1 MIYFLL
7 CRGEKVDGHE
17 FIDEALAKGAVGAV
31 ISDVNLVKAPED
43 KNLIICRNPLK
54 LLQDLAKLVRQNT
67 NIPVVAITGS
77 TGKTTTKDL
86 IFSILSQTYNCLK
99 TEGNYN
105 NELGLP
111 FNFM

>member
-1 MIYFLL
+1 M
-7 CRGEKVDGHE
+7 
-17 FIDEALAKGAVGAV
+17 
-31 ISDVNLVKAPED
+31 VKLGRQ
-43 KNLIICRNPLK
+43 NLIICRNPLK

-111 FNFM
+111 LTLCKLNREHEAAVWKWGCGG